1 MRSKEEEVQCGGK
14 PTPEEKAHLDKCRRE
29 SPPGIEITGRPLL
42 NWERFANHHEA
53 IAAHKKEGVVFGC
66 GWGEI
71 EWLYME
77 YIPNEPRISYLR
89 RLARRSILKS
99 NGHAELKRLEN
110 AAKEGGA
117 K

>member
-1 MRSKEEEVQCGGK
+1 MSETQQRGAK
-14 PTPEEKAHLDKCRRE
+14 PTAEELKHLEECRRDV
-29 SPPGIEITGRPLL
+29 PPGIEITDKPIL
-42 NWERFANHHEA
+42 NWERFKGRDEA
-53 IAAHKKEGVVFGC
+53 MAAHKKEGVVFGC

-89 RLARRSILKS
+89 RLAKRSILKS
-99 NGHAELKRLEN
+99 NGHAELKRLEK
-110 AAKEGGA
+110 AAKKGGA

>member
-1 MRSKEEEVQCGGK
+1 M
-14 PTPEEKAHLDKCRRE
+14 
-29 SPPGIEITGRPLL
+29 
-42 NWERFANHHEA
+42 
-53 IAAHKKEGVVFGC
+53 FGC

-89 RLARRSILKS
+89 RLSKRSILKS
-99 NGHAELKRLEN
+99 NGCAELKKLEK
-110 AAKEGGA
+110 AEKKGGA